1 MIVSAL
7 VLNFVPDKEK
17 ALAEMKRVAR
27 TGATVAYYVWDYPGG
42 GVEFM
47 RAFWEAATTLDRN
60 AADLTEDR
68 RFPFCTPDG
77 LTDLAKRAGL
87 ASVDY
92 TKIEMPAVFK
102 NFEDYWRP
110 FTLGAGPAPGYCMSL
125 DPQARQR
132 LKEKLHDSLPC
143 SEDGSILLRTRAW
156 AVKAMVP

>member
-1 MIVSAL
+1 
-7 VLNFVPDKEK
+7 
-17 ALAEMKRVAR
+17 
-27 TGATVAYYVWDYPGG
+27 
-42 GVEFM
+42 
-47 RAFWEAATTLDRN
+47 
-60 AADLTEDR
+60 
-68 RFPFCTPDG
+68 
-77 LTDLAKRAGL
+77 
-87 ASVDY
+87 
-92 TKIEMPAVFK
+92 MPAVFK